1 MNNKFLNGYFFIL
14 FSLIPVSI
22 IVGSAISL
30 INILL
35 IDFSFIFFLIFKKE
49 YKFLSHKTIKLILI
63 LYLYLIIN
71 TFISQDFSTAAP
83 RNLGFIRFIIMFCA
97 LNYFFYNNDFFI
109 KIIIVWSI
117 IITLVTAD
125 TYFESFFGKNILG
138 YGEIYGNRI
147 VSFFKDEPI
156 VGGYI
161 NSFYLIIIGYLFTLK
176 KNTEKYK
183 NFIFVFSIFFLF
195 AILLTGERSNTIRA
209 FLSFL
214 LFYSFIDCFKLKKKI
229 IFILLSMIFIGFL
242 INQSNF
248 LQLRYGGQVLKP
260 IITQLKSAQE
270 MSVNEKRSIKEFKG
284 NLYFKLYISGFNV
297 FKNYPFFGVGNKNY
311 RVEAC
316 VEKKNSTYVCNTH
329 PHQIYLEF
337 LAEHGIIGS
346 FILLL
351 VMFKLIFGKLR
362 LILDS
367 KNYIQI
373 ACFVFLTISF
383 IPLLPSGAFFSDYM
397 ATLFWLNLSLMY
409 AVGKKTNIYSSN

>member
-1 MNNKFLNGYFFIL
+1 
-14 FSLIPVSI
+14 
-22 IVGSAISL
+22 
-30 INILL
+30 
-35 IDFSFIFFLIFKKE
+35 
-49 YKFLSHKTIKLILI
+49 
-63 LYLYLIIN
+63 
-71 TFISQDFSTAAP
+71 
-83 RNLGFIRFIIMFCA
+83 
-97 LNYFFYNNDFFI
+97 
-109 KIIIVWSI
+109 
-117 IITLVTAD
+117 
-125 TYFESFFGKNILG
+125 
-138 YGEIYGNRI
+138 
-147 VSFFKDEPI
+147 
-156 VGGYI
+156 
-161 NSFYLIIIGYLFTLK
+161 
-176 KNTEKYK
+176 
-183 NFIFVFSIFFLF
+183 
-195 AILLTGERSNTIRA
+195 
-209 FLSFL
+209 
-214 LFYSFIDCFKLKKKI
+214 
-229 IFILLSMIFIGFL
+229 MIFIGFL

>member
-1 MNNKFLNGYFFIL
+1 MNNKVLNSYFFIL
-14 FSLIPVSI
+14 FSIIPISI
-22 IVGSAISL
+22 IFGPAISL

-35 IDFSFIFFLIFKKE
+35 IDISFIIFIIFKKE
-49 YKFLSHKTIKLILI
+49 YKFLSNKTIKLILI
-63 LYLYLIIN
+63 LYLYLIFN
-71 TFISQDFSTAAP
+71 TLISQDFSSAGP

-97 LNYFFYNNDFFI
+97 LNYFFYNNNFFI
-109 KIIIVWSI
+109 KIITIWSI
-117 IITLVTAD
+117 IITLVTVD
-125 TYFESFFGKNILG
+125 TYIESIFGKNILG
-138 YGEIYGNRI
+138 YGELHGNRI

-161 NSFYLIIIGYLFTLK
+161 NSFYLVIIGYLFTLK

-183 NFIFVFSIFFLF
+183 YFIFLFSILFIF

-214 LFYSFIDCFKLKKKI
+214 LFYYFIDCFNLKQKI
-229 IFILLSMIFIGFL
+229 IFILLSIIVTGFL

-248 LQLRYGGQVLKP
+248 LKLRYGDQVLKP
-260 IITQLKSAQE
+260 IIAKLKFTQPTTITEEHQL
-270 MSVNEKRSIKEFKG
+270 KEFKE
-284 NLYFKLYISGFNV
+284 NLYFKLYNSGFSV

-316 VEKKNSTYVCNTH
+316 IEKKNSAYLCNTH

-337 LAEHGIIGS
+337 LAEHGIVGS
-346 FILLL
+346 FILLFI
-351 VMFKLIFGKLR
+351 MFRLIFGKIR

-367 KNYIQI
+367 TNSIQLG
-373 ACFVFLTISF
+373 CFIFLIISF
-383 IPLLPSGAFFSDYM
+383 TPLLPSGAFFSDYM

-409 AVGKKTNIYSSN
+409 AAGKKTNVFSLN

>member
-409 AVGKKTNIYSSN
+409 AVGKKTNIYS